1 MFCPECGK
9 PLAPAPKAPKEN
21 PSPDVEQPVATE
33 IPDPAAISTAELVE
47 SSKGPVASPPVE
59 TAAVPQA
66 VRAGQVGRRNQ
77 PGQPTEPGGRPGT
90 RERTREKL
98 HRASSVARGA
108 LEENVKRVEKI
119 HDFSTTMLEE
129 AHYDPSLRFVLVAL
143 GLFVVFVIL
152 LILSKVM
159 G

>member
-1 MFCPECGK
+1 MAMFCPECGK
-9 PLAPAPKAPKEN
+9 PLAPAVPKAPEASA
-21 PSPDVEQPVATE
+21 SPDAE
-33 IPDPAAISTAELVE
+33 IPDPAAISTTEPVE
-47 SSKGPVASPPVE
+47 SSKSPRAGLPVK
-59 TAAVPQA
+59 TAVVPQTA
-66 VRAGQVGRRNQ
+66 KADTVCRRNQ
-77 PGQPTEPGGRPGT
+77 PGRLTEPGDRPGT
-90 RERTREKL
+90 GERTREKF

-143 GLFVVFVIL
+143 GLFIVFVVL